1 MNVMRR
7 NNARIPESISTSIL
21 FVRILLNEKVMVGF
35 VVFSPVEADRD
46 FVFPIDV
53 EHALRD
59 WRLRRTNLSA
69 QMETCK
75 KESKSKSLDNIT
87 EFVDLTHSRKK
98 WS

>member
-7 NNARIPESISTSIL
+7 NNARIQESISTSIL
-21 FVRILLNEKVMVGF
+21 FVRILLNEKVLVGF

-46 FVFPIDV
+46 FVFPLDV
-53 EHALRD
+53 EHALGD

-69 QMETCK
+69 QMETCQR
-75 KESKSKSLDNIT
+75 SRNHKSLGNIT
-87 EFVDLTHSRKK
+87 GFVDLTHSRKK